1 MAITNYS
8 ELQAAAANWLNR
20 TDLSGSANRIP
31 EFIDL
36 AEARLNRDLKLRTM
50 ESDQAV
56 ATTIGSRFIALP
68 SGYLEPLALFIER
81 STGRQPLIFVPSRME
96 TDTVAAEPEFWTID
110 SGNIAFERPA
120 DQVYS
125 MTFKMLTAFA
135 LSDANPTNWL
145 LTNYPDLYLA
155 ATLAEGFGFL
165 MDDEALKWVARY
177 GQTLSEV
184 NAKEARARSMAQLK
198 TDLLIPRQ
206 WRSFD
211 INRGW

>member
-56 ATTIGSRFIALP
+56 ATVAGSRFIALP

-81 STGRQPLIFVPSRME
+81 STGREALTFVPSRLE
-96 TDTVAAEPEFWTID
+96 TDGAAGEPQYWTVDGA
-110 SGNIAFERPA
+110 NIAFERPA
-120 DQVYS
+120 DQVYG
-125 MTFKMLTAFA
+125 MTFK
-135 LSDANPTNWL
+135 
-145 LTNYPDLYLA
+145 
-155 ATLAEGFGFL
+155 
-165 MDDEALKWVARY
+165 
-177 GQTLSEV
+177 
-184 NAKEARARSMAQLK
+184 
-198 TDLLIPRQ
+198 
-206 WRSFD
+206 
-211 INRGW
+211 